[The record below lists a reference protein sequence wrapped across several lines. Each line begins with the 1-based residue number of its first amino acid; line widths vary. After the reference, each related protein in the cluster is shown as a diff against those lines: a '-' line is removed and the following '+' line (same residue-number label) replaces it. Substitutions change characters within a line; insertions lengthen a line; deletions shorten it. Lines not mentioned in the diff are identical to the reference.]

1 MAIKLNM
8 RAKAEIE
15 TRVADSEPCPTIIKL
30 SLKLIVPFLIHP
42 SHHDQHIDWHRSW
55 PPKYID
61 EGKHFVFEK
70 VPPAEFQII
79 SQDTFRFQIEFI
91 EI

>member
-1 MAIKLNM
+1 MMAIKLNM

-42 SHHDQHIDWHRSW
+42 SHHDQPIDWHRS
-55 PPKYID
+55 
-61 EGKHFVFEK
+61 
-70 VPPAEFQII
+70 
-79 SQDTFRFQIEFI
+79 
-91 EI
+91 

>member
-15 TRVADSEPCPTIIKL
+15 TRVADSERLIIIKL

-42 SHHDQHIDWHRSW
+42 SHHDQHIDWHRS
-55 PPKYID
+55 
-61 EGKHFVFEK
+61 
-70 VPPAEFQII
+70 
-79 SQDTFRFQIEFI
+79 
-91 EI
+91 